1 VRAITVVTLQT
12 HELISASF
20 YFASV
25 SCQLHHRI
33 LPAPSGIWVCQCL
46 LCLRNTWYRS
56 VPCTFSAKALPL
68 FSWCQVRP
76 IPSIVPRF
84 SALFPSRKS
93 CRHSDISWACAG
105 YRFCLREFWVV
116 YRIFPCL
123 YYSLVFSYLPFLA
136 ASLNGI
142 FWSFVKARQHFA
154 ISFTTSVTFAFGDL
168 FKIS

>member
-1 VRAITVVTLQT
+1 VQAITVVTLQT
-12 HELISASF
+12 HVLISASF

-84 SALFPSRKS
+84 SALFLSRKS

-116 YRIFPCL
+116 YRIFLCL
-123 YYSLVFSYLPFLA
+123 YYSLVYELPTFSCCVFEWNFLVLCQSSPTLRDFFHYFCHFRFWRPF
-136 ASLNGI
+136 
-142 FWSFVKARQHFA
+142 
-154 ISFTTSVTFAFGDL
+154 
-168 FKIS
+168 